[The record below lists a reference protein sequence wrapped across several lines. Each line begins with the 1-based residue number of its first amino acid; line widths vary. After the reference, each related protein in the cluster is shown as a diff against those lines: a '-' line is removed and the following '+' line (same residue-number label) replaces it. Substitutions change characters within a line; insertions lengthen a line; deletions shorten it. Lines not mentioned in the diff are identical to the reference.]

1 LRRLS
6 AVGKSLKDGH
16 HHRLNGVRLNKMK
29 LKLATFFWPLA
40 ALGMLSLNG
49 CGAPDLKARQLG
61 ATSIVPPTYEELTLA
76 TQYFDLRSYA
86 PRDKG
91 PRQELRVFIEGD
103 GFAWERRDRPSSDP
117 TPITQTVLSLIAA
130 SKQSNL
136 IYLARPCQFVGAN
149 SRNCQEKFWTDER
162 YSEAVVSSLNQA
174 IDDLMAVYKAN
185 HLILIGYSGGGTL
198 AALLAARRS
207 DVSGF
212 VTLAAPLDT
221 DAFSEFHNVS
231 PMTGSLNPV
240 NYASILSRIPQT
252 HLAGENDEIVP
263 IQLVHAYQQT
273 LANDR
278 CSMIIKASADH
289 WSGWTDLTPNPADIT
304 PSCKAYGQ

>member
-1 LRRLS
+1 
-6 AVGKSLKDGH
+6 
-16 HHRLNGVRLNKMK
+16 MK
-29 LKLATFFWPLA
+29 LKLAMFFWPLA

-49 CGAPDLKARQLG
+49 CSAPDLKARQLG

-76 TQYFDLRSYA
+76 TKSFDLRSYA
-86 PRDKG
+86 PRDKA
-91 PRQELRVFIEGD
+91 PRQELRIFIEGD
-103 GFAWERRDRPSSDP
+103 GFAWERRDKPSSDP
-117 TPITQTVLSLIAA
+117 TPITQTVLSLVAA

-136 IYLARPCQFVGAN
+136 IYLARPCQFVGAR
-149 SRNCQEKFWTDER
+149 SRNCQEKFWTNER
-162 YSEAVVSSLNQA
+162 YSETVVSSLNQA
-174 IDDLMAVYKAN
+174 IDHLMAEYEAKR
-185 HLILIGYSGGGTL
+185 LILIGYSGGGTL

-207 DVSGF
+207 DVTGF
-212 VTLAAPLDT
+212 VTLAAPLDII
-221 DAFSEFHNVS
+221 AFSEFHNVS

-240 NYASILSRIPQT
+240 DYASSLSRIPQT

-273 LANDR
+273 LANNQ

-304 PSCKAYGQ
+304 PTCKAYGQ

>member
-1 LRRLS
+1 
-6 AVGKSLKDGH
+6 
-16 HHRLNGVRLNKMK
+16 MK

-49 CGAPDLKARQLG
+49 CSAPDLKARQLG
-61 ATSIVPPTYEELTLA
+61 ATSIVPATYEELTLA
-76 TQYFDLRSYA
+76 TQSFDLRSYA
-86 PRDKG
+86 PRDKS

-117 TPITQTVLSLIAA
+117 TPITQTVLSLVAA
-130 SKQSNL
+130 SNQPNL
-136 IYLARPCQFVGAN
+136 IYLARPCQFVGAR
-149 SRNCQEKFWTDER
+149 SRNCQESLWTNER

-174 IDDLMAVYKAN
+174 IDHLMTEYKAK

-221 DAFSEFHNVS
+221 AEFSEFHNVS
-231 PMTGSLNPV
+231 PMTGSLNPMDQ
-240 NYASILSRIPQT
+240 AHLLSRIPQI
-252 HLAGENDEIVP
+252 HFAGDKDEIVP
-263 IQLVHAYQQT
+263 LQLVLTYQHA
-273 LANDR
+273 LAKDQ
-278 CSMIIKASADH
+278 CSMIITASADH
-289 WSGWTDLTPNPADIT
+289 WSGWTGITPNPADIT
-304 PSCKAYGQ
+304 PTCKAYEQ